1 MARTKKFL
9 LGKNYILLSVIGL
22 ISFIGFFIFNL
33 DSSQRFSQLP
43 EFPVE
48 NYLEKNSIIGRED
61 FKLEGK
67 IENILFRSRD
77 GKTFLVSVKPVNSD
91 YLLPVVISLQKK
103 SIQREQI
110 LIMKLHTDSSELIKC
125 EDYDSK

>member
-22 ISFIGFFIFNL
+22 ISFIGFLIFNL

-61 FKLEGK
+61 FRLEGK
-67 IENILFRSRD
+67 IENILFRSGD

-91 YLLPVVISLQKK
+91 YLLPVVISSQKK

>member
-9 LGKNYILLSVIGL
+9 LGKNYILLPVIGL

-67 IENILFRSRD
+67 IENILFRSGD

>member
-1 MARTKKFL
+1 MARTKKVL

-22 ISFIGFFIFNL
+22 ISFIGFLIFNL

-61 FKLEGK
+61 FRLEGK
-67 IENILFRSRD
+67 IENILFRSGD

-91 YLLPVVISLQKK
+91 YLLPVVISSQKK

>member
-9 LGKNYILLSVIGL
+9 LGKNYIFLLVIGLTGL
-22 ISFIGFFIFNL
+22 ISFFMFNL

-61 FKLEGK
+61 FRLEGK
-67 IENILFRSRD
+67 IENILFRSGD

-91 YLLPVVISLQKK
+91 YLLPVVISSQKK

>member
-9 LGKNYILLSVIGL
+9 LGKNYIRLSVIGL

-61 FKLEGK
+61 FRLEGK
-67 IENILFRSRD
+67 IENILFRSGD

-91 YLLPVVISLQKK
+91 YLLPVVISSQKK

>member
-1 MARTKKFL
+1 MARTKKFI

-22 ISFIGFFIFNL
+22 ISLIGFFIFNL

-48 NYLEKNSIIGRED
+48 NYLEKNGIMGRED
-61 FKLEGK
+61 FRLEGK
-67 IENILFRSRD
+67 IENILSRSD
-77 GKTFLVSVKPVNSD
+77 NGKTFLVSVKPVNSD
-91 YLLPVVISLQKK
+91 YLLPVIISSQEK

-110 LIMKLHTDSSELIKC
+110 LIMKVYTDSSELIKC

>member
-22 ISFIGFFIFNL
+22 ISFIGFLIFNL

-61 FKLEGK
+61 FRLEGK
-67 IENILFRSRD
+67 IENILFI
-77 GKTFLVSVKPVNSD
+77 V
-91 YLLPVVISLQKK
+91 LQ
-103 SIQREQI
+103 IYYYI
-110 LIMKLHTDSSELIKC
+110 N
-125 EDYDSK
+125 

>member
-22 ISFIGFFIFNL
+22 ISFIGFFMFNL
-33 DSSQRFSQLP
+33 DLSQRFSRLP

-67 IENILFRSRD
+67 IENILFRSGD

-91 YLLPVVISLQKK
+91 YLLPVVISSQKK

-110 LIMKLHTDSSELIKC
+110 LIMKLHADSSELIKC

>member
-61 FKLEGK
+61 FRLEGK
-67 IENILFRSRD
+67 IENILFRSGD

-91 YLLPVVISLQKK
+91 YLLPVVISSQKK

-110 LIMKLHTDSSELIKC
+110 LIMKLHTDSRELIKC

>member
-61 FKLEGK
+61 FRLEGK
-67 IENILFRSRD
+67 IENILFRSGD

-91 YLLPVVISLQKK
+91 YLLPVVISSQKK

>member
-67 IENILFRSRD
+67 IENILFRSGD

>member
-22 ISFIGFFIFNL
+22 ISFIGFFMFNL
-33 DSSQRFSQLP
+33 DLSQRFSRLP

-67 IENILFRSRD
+67 IENILFRSGD

-91 YLLPVVISLQKK
+91 YLLPVVISSQKK